1 MIRLISKANFLKH
14 PLSNL
19 NSTLISASLAHAKVT
34 SLTDIQRM
42 AVDAGILEGK
52 KMLLHSESGS
62 GKTLAYLMPILES
75 MYKLD
80 NLTDMRVQMD
90 K

>member
-1 MIRLISKANFLKH
+1 
-14 PLSNL
+14 
-19 NSTLISASLAHAKVT
+19 
-34 SLTDIQRM
+34 M